1 MQENV
6 MHVVAVRGTWSATG
20 NFSAY
25 PLGVPNGGEGRV
37 HIPANVMES
46 AGFKNGDA
54 VPFPLQ
60 ILASTTTH
68 TQRVIDGKLTEVDP
82 WERLTASFV
91 GKNEVAIA
99 RVRYSSE
106 ASVKLTNALVEEALK
121 DVKVTSDYL
130 KEMQAAI

>member
-6 MHVVAVRGTWSATG
+6 KHIVAVRGTWSATG

-68 TQRVIDGKLTEVDP
+68 TQRVMDGKLTEVDP
-82 WERLTASFV
+82 WQRLTADFV
-91 GKNEVAIA
+91 AKSESAIA
-99 RVRYSSE
+99 KVLFSSRASEKRV
-106 ASVKLTNALVEEALK
+106 NALVSEALK
-121 DVKVTSDYL
+121 DVKITDADL

>member
-6 MHVVAVRGTWSATG
+6 MHVVAVRGTWSETG

-25 PLGVPNGGEGRV
+25 PLGVPNGGDGRV
-37 HIPANVMES
+37 HIPANVMKS
-46 AGFKNGDA
+46 AGFEKDDV

-60 ILASTTTH
+60 ILASKTTH
-68 TQRVIDGKLTEVDP
+68 TQRMKDGKLTEVDP

-99 RVRYSSE
+99 RVRYASE
-106 ASVKLTNALVEEALK
+106 ASVKLTDALVEEALK